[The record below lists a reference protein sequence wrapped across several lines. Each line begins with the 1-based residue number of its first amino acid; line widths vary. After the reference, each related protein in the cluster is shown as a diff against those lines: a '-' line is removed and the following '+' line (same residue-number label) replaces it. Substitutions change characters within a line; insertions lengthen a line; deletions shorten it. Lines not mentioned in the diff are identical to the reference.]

1 MAQQRNQAS
10 LMAQVNNL
18 PAMWETQETRF
29 HPWLGKIPWKRKR
42 QATPVI
48 LPGKPQRQ
56 RLLGGYGPWGRKE
69 SDTTERLS
77 HHYHLQ

>member
-18 PAMWETQETRF
+18 PAMGETQEPRF
-29 HPWLGKIPWKRKR
+29 DPWLGKIPWKRKR

-48 LPGKPQRQ
+48 LPGKPHGQRS
-56 RLLGGYGPWGRKE
+56 LVGYSPRGHKE
-69 SDTTERLS
+69 SEATEPTCTS
-77 HHYHLQ
+77 K